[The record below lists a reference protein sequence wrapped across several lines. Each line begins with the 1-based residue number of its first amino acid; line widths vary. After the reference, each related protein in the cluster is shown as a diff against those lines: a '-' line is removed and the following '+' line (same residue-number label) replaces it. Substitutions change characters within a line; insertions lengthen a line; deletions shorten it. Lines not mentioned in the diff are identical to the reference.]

1 MPPRGSVCNVG
12 KFGRCFP
19 VFVLLRP
26 TNAAAKIKHF
36 DPAAFD
42 FGKKKAFPMR
52 PGHFF
57 ASCEK
62 AMTDL
67 DWAPEYNTVD
77 GLRDSYENDF
87 VHKKVRRGAG
97 DVCTAVFVCWL
108 GNQRFWLCWP
118 VSAGCPCWLGSG
130 LGCACCLAGFAV
142 LSRTPGVGR
151 RTWSCLEYHNQR
163 PFWGF

>member
-1 MPPRGSVCNVG
+1 ME
-12 KFGRCFP
+12 
-19 VFVLLRP
+19 
-26 TNAAAKIKHF
+26 IKHF

-67 DWAPEYNTVD
+67 DWAPEYATVA

-87 VHKKVRRGAG
+87 VSKKVRA
-97 DVCTAVFVCWL
+97 
-108 GNQRFWLCWP
+108 P
-118 VSAGCPCWLGSG
+118 VQSRR
-130 LGCACCLAGFAV
+130 CCL
-142 LSRTPGVGR
+142 SRRKWFDTDVMIR
-151 RTWSCLEYHNQR
+151 SCRLQCCCC
-163 PFWGF
+163 

>member
-1 MPPRGSVCNVG
+1 MGCACFFPTYENGALLSA
-12 KFGRCFP
+12 GRHCHRLP
-19 VFVLLRP
+19 VFVFRQITLCPRACAVGGCSEIARGHTYKQASPYTIVPFVSRGGSAFDFLLSLFQR
-26 TNAAAKIKHF
+26 TNNAAAKIKHF

-87 VHKKVRRGAG
+87 VHKKVGGRGAI
-97 DVCTAVFVCWL
+97 
-108 GNQRFWLCWP
+108 
-118 VSAGCPCWLGSG
+118 
-130 LGCACCLAGFAV
+130 
-142 LSRTPGVGR
+142 
-151 RTWSCLEYHNQR
+151 Y
-163 PFWGF
+163 